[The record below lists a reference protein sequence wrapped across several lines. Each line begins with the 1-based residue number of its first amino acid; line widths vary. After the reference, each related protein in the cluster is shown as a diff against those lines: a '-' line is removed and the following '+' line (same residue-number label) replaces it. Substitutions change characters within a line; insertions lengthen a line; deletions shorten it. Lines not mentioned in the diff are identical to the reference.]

1 MPTHDQLEIVGPGG
15 QIRFYELNPAKG
27 FTNIGSHPDNDIVI
41 NSPVVAAFHAIL
53 DHRQKPAQ
61 LIVLG
66 RGGRVAVAGASVEP
80 NSTRV
85 VNNWDTIELDGHSLV
100 LMESMTGTP
109 ASSFV
114 APSAPGAFTAPPS
127 AAYIPPAAFQAAPP
141 ASLPPSI
148 PTPLPV
154 DAGAGLP
161 PQAVATL
168 APPVA
173 GVNAPIPDH
182 IDDVILTE
190 ISARDFTLNVE
201 EPATF
206 DITIVNGGDIV
217 ATFNIAIDGLD
228 YDWVIVP
235 APVNLLDGQRAT
247 VQVNFTAPRRPT
259 SRAGTHYFSAT
270 ITSNEYP
277 GHVSRLGCMLVLNP
291 YFEHTVSE
299 LSPRQQGLGWT
310 KATGLVNYNIVN
322 HGNSDAGYRLDAV
335 DDERALQ
342 FEFKLAKDSPSLA
355 KQAELRLAPEEGRQI
370 AVNFTLLNKKFFAFG
385 NHFHSFTVTTTS
397 LQSQEA
403 PRTLLAQAESW
414 PLIGPIHLFIVAL
427 LLLVAIAFIFR
438 PKVYEFQA
446 DKPQI
451 LSSELMAGDKVTLSW
466 NTSWFADVKIDP
478 DLPNLAKG
486 NGTAEVTPQTTTTYR
501 LTASTP
507 LLSQLF
513 SAWFSAT
520 QEITVEVDPK
530 EPIVRKFDLDKAQV
544 LTGQSATLSWDVLNA
559 DELTLS
565 INGALETIPKEQ
577 YTSSR
582 VLNPT
587 GPTTIILQARNHY
600 WPDPVSR
607 TTTLNAI
614 NPTPTPY
621 PLPVI
626 ERFDASPDSIIA
638 GDNVTLSWTVTNAE
652 KVIIDPGG
660 QEFPPT
666 GKIELKPDQT
676 TDYILT
682 AINGSPDNSA
692 RSIRKVT
699 VSPPPT
705 PTPIPGTPV
714 ISFFSATPLEVAL
727 GSTEINNIQL
737 AWAVTGDLTGIELS
751 GDTIGTLTGLPNQ
764 GTQIVS
770 AGDKDTE
777 FTLTARNGALTAS
790 QSVTIKVVTP
800 LPIISGLSPAS
811 TTNVGGSGFTLTV
824 TGSNF
829 LNGSTVQ
836 WNGSDRS
843 TNFVSATQLTATI
856 TSADIAK
863 SGTAPIT
870 VFNPAEAGGGV
881 STAATFYINNPVPV
895 LSSMSQD
902 VSPVAS
908 PDLTLILNGSN
919 FVTDS
924 TVRWNNEDVETTYT
938 NSTTLSAKITADK
951 FLTAGSA
958 TVTVFN
964 PSPGGGTSG
973 AKDYAVDNPVPK
985 ITSLGPPAS
994 VNVGSGQFTLTI
1006 NGQNFVNNVSQ
1017 VSWDGD
1023 IRDANFISATQLQI
1037 VLAATDVQAPGTINV
1052 SVVNAAPG
1060 GGASNTVTYTIS
1072 RAPVT
1077 ITLAASPVSAVTGQG
1092 VSFVATVDPVS
1103 PADCLPSPC
1112 LPSYN
1117 SADPGSPIKVEFYIN
1132 GVLFDTQPL
1141 TGTGPVSATSTA
1153 FRFPVSSPVITAK
1166 YLGNNNFEDKT
1177 SAPFNFTITKANSN
1191 VSVTSNTATSALGDA
1206 VTFTATVNASSPGST
1221 ATNYPDSTP
1230 TYPSGGTIQFYRA
1243 NNGGGAVPIG
1253 SPVALGA
1260 SGQVS
1265 YTTVSGDL
1273 PGGTDQ
1279 ITATYDATSDANFND
1294 GSTLTQYTQT
1304 VTKAKPIV
1312 TMTTSPTSTTYGT
1325 AVTLSAN
1332 VTSAIAGLT
1341 PANGTV
1347 EFWEGGTKL
1356 GSVVFTGNPAT
1367 VSNISF
1373 TAAASP
1379 HTLFAKYVGGSG
1391 STPDP
1396 NFTDNSSGNYSL
1408 SVAKFTPTISFVS
1421 GSNPAPS
1428 YGTNVSY
1435 SAAVSSSVGTPTG
1448 GTISFYSDSPNGVIC
1463 TATLSAG
1470 NASCTANTVSG
1481 GSRSITARFTSSDGN
1496 YNNQTS
1502 SPTYSMTVSA
1512 SSTLLSSG
1520 NFSFTGPSVN
1530 AGTLTGAFSNPIWF
1544 DPNISRSCWCWAWA
1558 VWTVTITAPSGLQA
1572 PTGNIAFTYR
1582 NNYVGNSFPPCV
1594 TPGALAFPYGTWS
1607 GGTTANVGI
1616 SGNSAQASTFMAK
1629 MIGGWSISAVY
1640 SGDNNYGSFTLPT
1653 TQNGL
1658 TSPCPAP
1665 P

>member
-1 MPTHDQLEIVGPGG
+1 MSTHDQLEIVGPGG

-114 APSAPGAFTAPPS
+114 APSPSGSFTTPPA
-127 AAYIPPAAFQAAPP
+127 AAYIPPAALAPVF
-141 ASLPPSI
+141 LPPV
-148 PTPLPV
+148 PPPL
-154 DAGAGLP
+154 DAGLP
-161 PQAVATL
+161 PQAPLPVTL

-182 IDDVILTE
+182 IDDIILTE

-206 DITIVNGGDIV
+206 DLTIINGGDIV
-217 ATFNIAIDGLD
+217 ATFNVTIEGLD

-310 KATGLVNYNIVN
+310 KSTGLVNYNIVN

-355 KQAELRLAPEEGRQI
+355 KQAELRLAPEDGRQI

-385 NHFHSFTVTTTS
+385 NHFHSFTVTTTP

-451 LSSELMAGDKVTLSW
+451 LSSELMAGDKVNLSW

-478 DLPNLAKG
+478 DLSNLAKG
-486 NGTAEVTPQTTTTYR
+486 SGSVDVTPQTTTTYR

-507 LLSQLF
+507 LLSQIF

-520 QEITVEVDPK
+520 QEFTVEVDPK
-530 EPIVRKFDLDKAQV
+530 EPIVRKFDLDKVQV

-587 GPTTIILQARNHY
+587 GPTTIILQARNHF

-614 NPTPTPY
+614 NPTATPF

-705 PTPIPGTPV
+705 PSPVPGTPL

-727 GSTEINNIQL
+727 GSSEINNIQL

-777 FTLTARNGALTAS
+777 FTLTARNGTLTAS

-829 LNGSTVQ
+829 VNGSTVQ

-870 VFNPAEAGGGV
+870 VFNPAEAGGGA

-895 LSSMSQD
+895 LSTLSQN

-908 PDLTLILNGSN
+908 PDLTLILTGSN

-938 NSTTLSAKITADK
+938 NATTLSAKITTDK
-951 FLTAGSA
+951 FATAGTAS
-958 TVTVFN
+958 VTVFN

-985 ITSLGPPAS
+985 ITSLGPPPS
-994 VNVGSGQFTLTI
+994 VAVGSGQFTLTI
-1006 NGQNFVNNVSQ
+1006 NGANFVSGVSQ

-1037 VLAATDVQAPGTINV
+1037 VLAGSDVQQPGSINV
-1052 SVVNAAPG
+1052 SVVNTAPG
-1060 GGASNTVTYTIS
+1060 GGVSNSVTYTIT
-1072 RAPVT
+1072 RAPVN
-1077 ITLAASPVSAVTGQG
+1077 ITLSASPVSAVTGQG
-1092 VSFVATVDPVS
+1092 VSFTATVDPVS

-1112 LPSYN
+1112 LASYN
-1117 SADPGSPIKVEFYIN
+1117 SSDPSSPIKVEFYIN

-1141 TGTGPVSATSTA
+1141 SGSGPVSATSTA
-1153 FRFPVSSPVITAK
+1153 FRFPVSAPVITAK
-1166 YLGNNNFEDKT
+1166 YLGNTNFEDKT
-1177 SAPFNFTITKANSN
+1177 SAPFNFTITKANST
-1191 VSVTSNTATSALGDA
+1191 VSVTSNSASSPLGTA
-1206 VTFTATVNASSPGST
+1206 VTFTATVNASNPGSIN
-1221 ATNYPDSTP
+1221 TNYPDSTP
-1230 TYPSGGTIQFYRA
+1230 TYPSGGTVQFYR
-1243 NNGGGAVPIG
+1243 NGTPIG

-1260 SGQVS
+1260 NGQTS
-1265 YTTVSGDL
+1265 YTTVTGDL
-1273 PGGTDQ
+1273 PGGVNQ
-1279 ITATYDATSDANFND
+1279 ITATYDATSDSNFND
-1294 GSTLTQYTQT
+1294 GATLSPYQQT
-1304 VTKAKPIV
+1304 VTKAKPVI

-1325 AVTLSAN
+1325 PVTLSADI
-1332 VTSAIAGLT
+1332 TSAISGLT

-1367 VSNISF
+1367 VSSISF

-1379 HTLFAKYVGGSG
+1379 HTLFAKYIG
-1391 STPDP
+1391 TADP
-1396 NFTDNSSGNYSL
+1396 NFTDNTSGNYSL

-1421 GSNPAPS
+1421 ASNPAPT
-1428 YGTNVSY
+1428 YGTNVTY
-1435 SAAVSSSVGTPTG
+1435 TAGVSSSVGTPTG
-1448 GTISFYSDSPNGVIC
+1448 GSVSFYSDSPNGVIC
-1463 TATLSAG
+1463 TAALSAG
-1470 NASCTANTVSG
+1470 NASCTINTVSG

-1496 YNNQTS
+1496 FNNQSS
-1502 SPTYSMTVSA
+1502 SPTYAMTVTPASLSA
-1512 SSTLLSSG
+1512 S

-1530 AGTLTGAFSNPIWF
+1530 GGVLTGAFANPVWL
-1544 DPNISRSCWCWAWA
+1544 DPNPNRSCWCWSWA
-1558 VWTVTITAPSGLQA
+1558 TWTVTITAPSGLQA

-1582 NNYVGNSFPPCV
+1582 NSYIGGGQPPCITGGV
-1594 TPGALAFPYGTWS
+1594 VSFPYGTWT
-1607 GGTTANVGI
+1607 GGPTANVGL

-1629 MIGGWSISAVY
+1629 FIGGWTISAVY
-1640 SGDNNYGSFTLPT
+1640 LGDNNYTSFTLPT

-1658 TSPCPAP
+1658 TVPCPAP